1 MKLYK
6 KIKQEFVNIDDYST
20 LKVGDLVKV
29 YSTKSNKFV
38 TKKPLFVINI
48 CSNKIIIQSMDSN
61 TKEESNIDD
70 GTLKLLL

>member
-29 YSTKSNKFV
+29 YSTKSNKVV
-38 TKKPLFVINI
+38 TNKTLFVSSMY
-48 CSNKIIIQSMDSN
+48 SNKIIIQSMDSN
-61 TKEESNIDD
+61 TKEEFNMDD